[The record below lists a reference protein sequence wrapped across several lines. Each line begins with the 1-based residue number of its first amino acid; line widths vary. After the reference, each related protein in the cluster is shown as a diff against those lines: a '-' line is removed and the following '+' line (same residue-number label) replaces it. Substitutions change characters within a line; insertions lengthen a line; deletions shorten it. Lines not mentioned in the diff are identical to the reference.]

1 MPDRDL
7 ADASGLSAC
16 PECGHMNP
24 VNAPVCAQCGME
36 LYLDQLGPENFEEF
50 DEGAHDEGP
59 EAEGFEE
66 VTVED
71 DGPSSDMRDVPR
83 ATARAIPGRPPLGP
97 PPRFVPP
104 PGPPKGTPVMP
115 ARPQPGA
122 PPAVAPQAPAKPA
135 APIDYMV
142 KREQVMYKFTLYL
155 VVLGI
160 VNMALT
166 YAIYPI
172 MSLAGQYA
180 TAWAG
185 GLLLQLI
192 IMGVLIFFALY
203 TGNLVEKSPDK
214 TTVIE
219 EKNLGRINL
228 GVGALLLIFVIQV
241 FGIHRAI
248 PGIPDPGNYNSG
260 WSFLYMILAFPAIAM
275 LARGLYSMRE
285 KLSYFKVWRFGLWLT
300 VLAPATG
307 AIDALS
313 PLAFPTGGTILNYQ
327 PYFAYSISALFIII
341 IVIAFGMKQRLG
353 EMYKTLENET
363 KRGEDLFKSG
373 RYREAMETFDRA
385 IDEGHELFSQYFY
398 DPDSPRM
405 SAVRLPS
412 QYGIPW
418 LRKGDIFV
426 QMRKPRK
433 AIAIYDVIIEL
444 DPRNEVVWNRKGE
457 VLLSMGKFQDAI
469 ICFDQA
475 LSAVPTYTKAT
486 QNKQKASIMLQK
498 VAAALTNPDGTGDP
512 DVEMET

>member
-1 MPDRDL
+1 
-7 ADASGLSAC
+7 
-16 PECGHMNP
+16 
-24 VNAPVCAQCGME
+24 
-36 LYLDQLGPENFEEF
+36 
-50 DEGAHDEGP
+50 
-59 EAEGFEE
+59 
-66 VTVED
+66 
-71 DGPSSDMRDVPR
+71 MR
-83 ATARAIPGRPPLGP
+83 
-97 PPRFVPP
+97 
-104 PGPPKGTPVMP
+104 
-115 ARPQPGA
+115 
-122 PPAVAPQAPAKPA
+122 
-135 APIDYMV
+135 
-142 KREQVMYKFTLYL
+142 KFTLYL
-155 VVLGI
+155 FVLGI
-160 VNMALT
+160 ISLGLS
-166 YAIYPI
+166 YAIYP
-172 MSLAGQYA
+172 MMALAGQYS
-180 TAWAG
+180 TAWG
-185 GLLLQLI
+185 GAVI
-192 IMGVLIFFALY
+192 IDLAVMGVLIFFAMY
-203 TGNLVEKSPDK
+203 TGRLVEKSPDK

-228 GVGALLLIFVIQV
+228 GIGALLLIFVIQV

-260 WSFLYMILAFPAIAM
+260 WSFLYMILAFPGIAM

-313 PLAFPTGGTILNYQ
+313 PLAFPSGGTILNYQ
-327 PYFAYSISALFIII
+327 PYFASSISALFIII
-341 IVIAFGMKQRLG
+341 VVIAFGMRQRLG
-353 EMYKTLENET
+353 EMYKTLEAET

-469 ICFDQA
+469 VCFDQA
-475 LSAVPTYTKAT
+475 LSSVPSYTKAS
-486 QNKQKASIMLQK
+486 QNKQKASIMLQR
-498 VAAALTNPDGTGDP
+498 VAAALTNPDMNPEDI
-512 DVEMET
+512 VELER